1 MGGGTDGTHGTNGA
15 GHISPISR
23 IGRIGA
29 LAPDTILS
37 RTSTSTSTIKAA
49 LADHMTGDRPLV
61 LVVL

>member
-1 MGGGTDGTHGTNGA
+1 MGGGTDGTHGTNGP

-23 IGRIGA
+23 IGA
-29 LAPDTILS
+29 TAPDTILS
-37 RTSTSTSTIKAA
+37 RTRTRTSTIKAA